1 MYNITEG
8 TKAAPGNEL
17 GIFEDLGDVYSQ
29 EDLDFF
35 FSAFARYVHQSQ
47 PPGQFRFADMPPVTS
62 LTALTPLS
70 RRLMAQRL
78 RSR

>member
-35 FSAFARYVHQSQ
+35 WLWTA
-47 PPGQFRFADMPPVTS
+47 S
-62 LTALTPLS
+62 LAIFQQLGERILQNS
-70 RRLMAQRL
+70 GY
-78 RSR
+78 